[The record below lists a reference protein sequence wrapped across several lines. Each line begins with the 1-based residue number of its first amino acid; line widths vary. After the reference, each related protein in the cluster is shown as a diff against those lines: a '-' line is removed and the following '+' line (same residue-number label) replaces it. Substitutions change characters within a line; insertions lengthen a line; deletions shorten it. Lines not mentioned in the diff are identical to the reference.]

1 MNNEYIRNTLI
12 DCGLAIAFAIIYLAT
27 KQIPAPDSIT
37 LDVMLSLVNIGALV
51 SAFLMGFCAVAS
63 MVCLLLSALQTALQ
77 TIAVLAA
84 HRLRARG

>member
-1 MNNEYIRNTLI
+1 MSKEYIRNTLI
-12 DCGLAIAFAIIYLAT
+12 PCGLAIAFAVMYCAT

-37 LDVMLSLVNIGALV
+37 LGVMLSLLKIGALV
-51 SAFLMGFCAVAS
+51 SAFSMGICAVAS
-63 MVCLLLSALQTALQ
+63 MVCLLLSALQ

>member
-1 MNNEYIRNTLI
+1 MTKETIRNMLI
-12 DCGLAIAFAIIYLAT
+12 SSALAIVFAITYIAT
-27 KQIPAPDSIT
+27 KQIPSPDSIT

-77 TIAVLAA
+77 AITVLVAN
-84 HRLRARG
+84 RLRTKG